1 MDSGLSDQDAA
12 RFNINQA
19 EKSDLMEEILT
30 ELSVYFGMLY
40 HLIEVFKGHEDFA
53 EELSEFERFPTQTR
67 LSVDTLSV
75 VSLDPPLPVY
85 LFSIISNL
93 RDKSAKGYPIKKV
106 CPHALLMPNWS

>member
-1 MDSGLSDQDAA
+1 
-12 RFNINQA
+12 
-19 EKSDLMEEILT
+19 MEEILT

-53 EELSEFERFPTQTR
+53 EELSKFYVQSHFN
-67 LSVDTLSV
+67 LLANCSLLI

-106 CPHALLMPNWS
+106 RAPVTFMSLF